1 MRPFWVALLFR
12 LCHPNFNRRKDML
25 YEVIVSS
32 FMLILGIAG
41 TLYTQ
46 SFRKPNAKWMPL
58 IAFGIM
64 IVFSLV
70 VLIHSLVKYFKNRGK
85 EKEEAPVSA
94 NQEGEGSVSWLD
106 AHEGLVSAI
115 KIAIILLFFVSFKLI
130 NFFISMP
137 IVICAVGFLSGLSW
151 KKVIPTAAVATAVVY
166 GVFIA
171 WLHVYIG

>member
-1 MRPFWVALLFR
+1 MI
-12 LCHPNFNRRKDML
+12 
-25 YEVIVSS
+25 YEIIVSS
-32 FMLILGIAG
+32 FMLVLGIAG
-41 TLYTQ
+41 SIYTQ

-58 IAFGIM
+58 VAFGIM

-70 VLIHSLVKYFKNRGK
+70 VLVNCLVKYLKNRGK
-85 EKEEAPVSA
+85 ESEEAPVSA
-94 NQEGEGSVSWLD
+94 EPEGEGTVSWLV
-106 AHEGLVSAI
+106 AHENLVTAI
-115 KIAIILLFFVSFKLI
+115 KIVILLLFFVSFKLV

-137 IVICAVGFLSGLSW
+137 IVICAIGFLSGLSW

>member
-1 MRPFWVALLFR
+1 
-12 LCHPNFNRRKDML
+12 ML
-25 YEVIVSS
+25 YEVIVST
-32 FMLILGIAG
+32 FMLALGVAG
-41 TLYTQ
+41 SIYTQ

-58 IAFGIM
+58 VAFGIM

-70 VLIHSLVKYFKNRGK
+70 VLINSLVKYLKKRGA
-85 EKEEAPVSA
+85 EKEEAPAPVSPEQEEIVSA
-94 NQEGEGSVSWLD
+94 SWLD
-106 AHEGLVSAI
+106 THEGLVSAI
-115 KIAIILLFFVSFKLI
+115 KIGIILLFFVSFKLV

>member
-1 MRPFWVALLFR
+1 MI
-12 LCHPNFNRRKDML
+12 
-25 YEVIVSS
+25 YEVIVST
-32 FMLILGIAG
+32 FMLALGIAG
-41 TLYTQ
+41 SIYTQ

-58 IAFGIM
+58 VAFGIM

-70 VLIHSLVKYFKNRGK
+70 VLVNCLVKYLKNRGK

-94 NQEGEGSVSWLD
+94 EPEGEGTVSWLD
-106 AHEGLVSAI
+106 AHENLVTAI
-115 KIAIILLFFVSFKLI
+115 KIVILLLFFVSFKLV

-137 IVICAVGFLSGLSW
+137 IVICAIGFLSGLSW
-151 KKVIPTAAVATAVVY
+151 KKVIPTAAVATAVTY

>member
-1 MRPFWVALLFR
+1 
-12 LCHPNFNRRKDML
+12 ML
-25 YEVIVSS
+25 V
-32 FMLILGIAG
+32 LGIAG
-41 TLYTQ
+41 SIYTQ

-58 IAFGIM
+58 VAFGIM

-70 VLIHSLVKYFKNRGK
+70 VLANSLFKYFKKRGE
-85 EKEEAPVSA
+85 EKEEAPAPVSPEQKEIA
-94 NQEGEGSVSWLD
+94 AASWLD

-115 KIAIILLFFVSFKLI
+115 KIVIILLFFVSFKLV

>member
-1 MRPFWVALLFR
+1 
-12 LCHPNFNRRKDML
+12 ML

-41 TLYTQ
+41 SLYTQ

-58 IAFGIM
+58 VAFGIM

>member
-41 TLYTQ
+41 SLYTQ

-58 IAFGIM
+58 VAFGIM